1 MTRLERTLRGS
12 ALLELRCAA
21 PELCLSR
28 LADSGIPFWSVT
40 PAGTF
45 ALRLTVFYRDIRKM
59 ETAAAKAQAEAVVLE
74 THPGIWFF
82 LGWLRRPC
90 LLAAIALAL
99 FATLVLPDYVWT
111 ITVSGNDTI
120 PTAEILRALDDL
132 GVRFGVKND
141 SFRSQDI
148 KNRLLNV
155 VDGLQWAAVNCSGGL
170 CEVLV
175 EEREQAPAL
184 LERKQATDLVAV
196 RDGTIVEQ
204 RVLEGEA
211 LCKVGDTVTE
221 GQKLVSG
228 VTDWIIDL
236 QTAHAR
242 AEIYALTWRP
252 VQAKTPASCL
262 QTGEPQEVSVCR
274 YLQLGRFRIKISGNS
289 RICTAGCDKMIIRE
303 VLTLPGGYTFPV
315 TLITETFVT
324 MDSAPRTLSRQEAEA
339 ILSDYGR
346 RTVTASM
353 VAGQILS
360 CDSKIQAAGGC
371 FAVSSVYACREMI
384 AREQEV
390 NLFGSEQIYG
400 RENPERGAD

>member
-1 MTRLERTLRGS
+1 MTRLEQSLRGS

-40 PAGTF
+40 PAGPY
-45 ALRLTVFYRDIRKM
+45 ALRLTVFYRDIKKM
-59 ETAAAKAQAEAVVLE
+59 KTAAGKAQAEATVLE
-74 THPGIWFF
+74 AHPGIWFF
-82 LGWLRRPC
+82 LSWLRRPC

-99 FATLVLPDYVWT
+99 YATLVLPDYVWT
-111 ITVSGNDTI
+111 ITVSGNETV
-120 PTAEILRALDDL
+120 PTVEILRALDDL
-132 GVRFGVKND
+132 GVRFGARND
-141 SFRSQDI
+141 SFQSQDI
-148 KNRLLNV
+148 KNRLLNA

-175 EEREQAPAL
+175 KERKTVPAL
-184 LERKQATDLVAV
+184 LERKHATDLVAV
-196 RDGTIVEQ
+196 RDGTIVQQ

-211 LCKVGDTVTE
+211 LCRVGDTVAA

-228 VTDWIIDL
+228 VTDWVIDL
-236 QTAHAR
+236 QTSHAR
-242 AEIYALTWRP
+242 AEIYALTWHP
-252 VQAKTPASCL
+252 VEAKTPAAYV
-262 QTGEPQEVSVCR
+262 QAGEPRAVSVCR

-289 RICTAGCDKMIIRE
+289 RICTAGCDKMINRKL
-303 VLTLPGGYTFPV
+303 LTLPGGYTFPV
-315 TLITETFVT
+315 TLITETWV
-324 MDSAPRTLSRQEAEA
+324 SAETELRSLTRQEAEN

-353 VAGQILS
+353 VAGEILS
-360 CDSKIQAAGGC
+360 TSGKTRTGGGC
-371 FAVSSVYACREMI
+371 FAVSAVYACREMI

-400 RENPERGAD
+400 RENSERGAD